1 MPTPKGEKSM
11 DFLQGSLV
19 YSAWFVFYLFPRA
32 TLPTLYRQSI
42 SFLTDNHFRY
52 QYHCHTNSQL
62 INLVQL
68 TCAMLFDL
76 ALNKTLASTEG
87 YEFFCDESQEKLAR
101 RKARTSDDEG
111 SMQDVLLLSLCTPA
125 LEVITHFYLYLI
137 HLADFRAK
145 AVSIH

>member
-1 MPTPKGEKSM
+1 
-11 DFLQGSLV
+11 
-19 YSAWFVFYLFPRA
+19 
-32 TLPTLYRQSI
+32 
-42 SFLTDNHFRY
+42 
-52 QYHCHTNSQL
+52 
-62 INLVQL
+62 
-68 TCAMLFDL
+68 MLFDL